1 MVRLAEH
8 ADSPYASTPCRRG
21 RLEGAARG
29 AKGREGKTTA
39 RGGHKSAEDGKGRQV
54 TEEGLVTEDGIDS
67 FAFGTVGSSVGTH
80 EAFQLPGSRFA
91 IEPVGAN
98 VITGA
103 AGQ

>member
-21 RLEGAARG
+21 RLEGEARG

-39 RGGHKSAEDGKGRQV
+39 RGGHKSAEDGKGRPV
-54 TEEGLVTEDGIDS
+54 TEEGLVTEDGI
-67 FAFGTVGSSVGTH
+67 AH

-91 IEPVGAN
+91 IEPVGAS